1 MSNTLAHAVASTP
14 GSGDEPEQPPTNDS
28 IAEAEETHH
37 QKARFFLVAWV
48 VASVVGMGTAVF
60 AALAGGK
67 VGLFLPW
74 TIFEIAAYGMVDT
87 AVTII
92 IRSK

>member
-1 MSNTLAHAVASTP
+1 MLQTRKKKLIIRRLAS
-14 GSGDEPEQPPTNDS
+14 
-28 IAEAEETHH
+28 
-37 QKARFFLVAWV
+37 FLVAWA